1 MTTTNYNIRLDQE
14 LKENAFSVFESYGL
28 TPSQAIK
35 LFLTQVAQ
43 TNKVPLSFEYQKVA
57 AVSQDELPIYK
68 EHTDWE
74 KRWVLDL
81 NGMNKKTSPI
91 SANTVYHLRQLPG
104 FFRFFMPASARQV
117 WKWWGAVAGAGYNRR
132 HSSLISSPYA
142 DRHRWWRGYTHYL
155 C

>member
-43 TNKVPLSFEYQKVA
+43 TNTVPLSFDYQKVA

-68 EHTDWE
+68 EHTD
-74 KRWVLDL
+74 
-81 NGMNKKTSPI
+81 
-91 SANTVYHLRQLPG
+91 
-104 FFRFFMPASARQV
+104 
-117 WKWWGAVAGAGYNRR
+117 
-132 HSSLISSPYA
+132 
-142 DRHRWWRGYTHYL
+142 
-155 C
+155 